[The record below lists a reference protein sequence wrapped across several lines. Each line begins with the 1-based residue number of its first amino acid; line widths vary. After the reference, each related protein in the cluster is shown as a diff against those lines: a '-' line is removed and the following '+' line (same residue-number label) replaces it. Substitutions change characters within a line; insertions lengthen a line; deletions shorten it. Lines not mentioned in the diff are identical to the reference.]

1 MAKPADWS
9 QVAGTYSTKLKACLQ
24 AALLLAALAWGL
36 GAWGAP
42 EGSALHDP
50 AADYLRWRAA
60 GAPAYALL
68 LACQVPNPMP
78 SPRQQSCQLETS
90 TPNL

>member
-1 MAKPADWS
+1 M
-9 QVAGTYSTKLKACLQ
+9 YSTQSPTMTSCSQ

-42 EGSALHDP
+42 EGSALHAP

-68 LACQVPNPMP
+68 LACQVP
-78 SPRQQSCQLETS
+78 
-90 TPNL
+90 